1 MEPFR
6 DTASKIV
13 EEAYKCVWQMGYV
26 KGAVKPKWHR
36 RGRHPP
42 LLVLLQNS
50 GSQSVILWP
59 AGLAPRGNLSEMHIQ
74 GPYSDPLNQP
84 LEGWGPGNCFFIFQ
98 TFLGLIIYFNF
109 GCIGSSL
116 WRTGSVA
123 RGILIPW
130 PGIKLASLAL
140 QGRFLTTGPPGK
152 PPGNFFLTPSQGGI
166 FVHLSLRNTALES
179 AQSEN
184 WLNLQAQKFS
194 NLAMYFWESIWARS
208 ES

>member
-1 MEPFR
+1 MIRRPPRSTLFPYTTLFR
-6 DTASKIV
+6 S
-13 EEAYKCVWQMGYV
+13 
-26 KGAVKPKWHR
+26 
-36 RGRHPP
+36 GRHPS

-130 PGIKLASLAL
+130 PGIKLASAGDLRELPGVPLRGEGSCGGGGAPRDSAGSGL
-140 QGRFLTTGPPGK
+140 GRFHMLWNK
-152 PPGNFFLTPSQGGI
+152 
-166 FVHLSLRNTALES
+166 
-179 AQSEN
+179 
-184 WLNLQAQKFS
+184 
-194 NLAMYFWESIWARS
+194 
-208 ES
+208 